1 MDNSITSDWQGTE
14 IIYVEGEGYKIV
26 IDMGTF
32 QYVLNTPKNITL
44 SDLSDY
50 SDSRKNPKP
59 SDEMEEIARGQNDI
73 TVFTKEKYD
82 KGYYGSDNL
91 IEIPMDV
98 FALEADFLTTA
109 ENFLGSID
117 AIKEESTNKLYFDPE
132 YIEELGGYYILAG
145 GDMKTAVANF
155 HASKTYGDILRRL
168 QLTEAEVKA
177 FTTKDTN
184 PEQYEKNYDLYY
196 RMFKRHAVKNY
207 GSPLPENVVK
217 YLADKTRSGYFS
229 EAEAIEQIQGI
240 FDPYAGI
247 DLNKRIIGLLE
258 GEDIMYS
265 TDQEKEAQ
273 DLLNTYLP
281 DHLHGEYDVATIAGN
296 MRNNA
301 QYKNR
306 FIEELKDKRFA
317 FYDMYDRDVNWS
329 SIISAK
335 QTLATNVLGVNLDT
349 SDPLLDELVKMNDYS
364 KESQRLREY
373 GLQTG
378 NQKVK
383 NDLASAMFNTFG
395 SGLAP
400 NRSYVG

>member
-1 MDNSITSDWQGTE
+1 
-14 IIYVEGEGYKIV
+14 
-26 IDMGTF
+26 
-32 QYVLNTPKNITL
+32 
-44 SDLSDY
+44 
-50 SDSRKNPKP
+50 
-59 SDEMEEIARGQNDI
+59 
-73 TVFTKEKYD
+73 
-82 KGYYGSDNL
+82 
-91 IEIPMDV
+91 
-98 FALEADFLTTA
+98 
-109 ENFLGSID
+109 
-117 AIKEESTNKLYFDPE
+117 
-132 YIEELGGYYILAG
+132 
-145 GDMKTAVANF
+145 
-155 HASKTYGDILRRL
+155 
-168 QLTEAEVKA
+168 
-177 FTTKDTN
+177 
-184 PEQYEKNYDLYY
+184 
-196 RMFKRHAVKNY
+196 
-207 GSPLPENVVK
+207 
-217 YLADKTRSGYFS
+217 
-229 EAEAIEQIQGI
+229 
-240 FDPYAGI
+240 
-247 DLNKRIIGLLE
+247 
-258 GEDIMYS
+258 MYS

-281 DHLHGEYDVATIAGN
+281 DHLHGEYDVATITGN